1 MNTASQMK
9 YLYLFFFLF
18 FAAGLSAQS
27 VQQLELQLRDAK
39 TASERMG
46 LRYQIATLLINKD
59 RDKAEKLAK
68 AAFQTAQDKR
78 NLGMQTQTSF
88 LLGRI
93 YEKKRNDRNAKVWF
107 ESALKYAKQAK
118 DVDYIVKSVE
128 KISDLYVKERKFRDA
143 YNVAADAFK
152 YFSTNGQSL
161 SEMRSNY
168 DVQKARLSREERE
181 LLKQKEQLEKQ
192 ISVLERDRSKL
203 SKNNSALSR
212 KTKELEDENVQIQEE
227 KTLIEEE
234 KQKIE
239 ALVDEQEDEINK
251 MSAAQLQSEL
261 KNEKLAR
268 LTAER
273 EKEVQLAEMQLQEAE
288 LENERNLLFT
298 YGLAGLAGLL
308 VLTAISLFVGFRSKQ
323 KAAKE
328 LAEKNRL
335 IEEER
340 ERSEELLLNTLPKDI
355 AQELKVNGQV
365 QAKKFND
372 ATVLF
377 TDFKNFTSIAE
388 KLTPEQL
395 VEELDNCFKAFDFII
410 SQYDDIE
417 KIKTIGDA
425 YMAASGL
432 SVRKTLPTNLI
443 KAALEMQEFLDEVK
457 QERRAKG
464 LPFFEARI
472 GLHTGPVVAGV
483 VGVKK
488 FAYDI
493 WGDTVNIAAR
503 MEANCEPGKV
513 NISETTHKLVQYKFK
528 SEHRGKIMAKNK
540 GEVDMYY
547 VQ

>member
-1 MNTASQMK
+1 MK
-9 YLYLFFFLF
+9 NILLFFFLLLGF
-18 FAAGLSAQS
+18 NLAAQS
-27 VQQLELQLRDAK
+27 VSELEKQLETAK
-39 TASERMG
+39 SSSERMA
-46 LRYQIATLLINKD
+46 LQYKIATLVINKD
-59 RDKAEKLAK
+59 RDRAEKLAK
-68 AAFQTAQDKR
+68 SAFQTAQDKR
-78 NLGMQTQTSF
+78 NGGMQTQTSF

-107 ESALKYAKQAK
+107 ESALKYAKQTK
-118 DVDYIVKSVE
+118 DVDYIIKSVE
-128 KISDLYVKERKFRDA
+128 KVSGLYTKKQNYRDA
-143 YNVAADAFK
+143 YNVARDAFQ
-152 YFSTNGQSL
+152 YFSTKGQSL

-168 DVQKARLSREERE
+168 DVQKARISREERE
-181 LLKQKEQLEKQ
+181 LQKQKDALEKQ
-192 ISVLERDRSKL
+192 IAVLERDRSKL
-203 SKNNSALSR
+203 SKNNSDLSR
-212 KTKELEDENVQIQEE
+212 KTKELEDEKVQIQEE
-227 KTLIEEE
+227 KTLVEEE
-234 KQKIE
+234 KEKIE

-251 MSAAQLQSEL
+251 MSAARLKAEL

-268 LTAER
+268 LNAES
-273 EKEVQLAEMQLQEAE
+273 ENNAKAAQMQLQEAE
-288 LENERNLLFT
+288 LENERNRLFT
-298 YGLAGLAGLL
+298 YGLAGVAGLL
-308 VLTAISLFVGFRSKQ
+308 VLTALLLFSRFRSKQ

-328 LAEKNRL
+328 LAAKNRL

-340 ERSEELLLNTLPKDI
+340 ERSEELLLNTLPKEI
-355 AQELKVNGQV
+355 ALELKEYGQV
-365 QAKKFND
+365 KAQKYND
-372 ATVLF
+372 TTVLF

-432 SVRKTLPTNLI
+432 TSRKTLPTNII

-457 QERRAKG
+457 TERQAKG
-464 LPFFEARI
+464 LPYFEARI

-513 NISETTHKLVQYKFK
+513 NISETTHQLVQYKFQ

-547 VQ
+547 VN